1 MRELIRFLTGNPVIL
16 LVLVIWILGAIG
28 SMRQAIAKARAE
40 AAKRGQRGTMAPP
53 AGADRMPSMRR
64 GPKSAEEI
72 AAEIRRAMRLDPTP
86 TKPAEPEAARRPAP
100 REVAPPPTSRR
111 IDYDELPQR
120 PMVDDTPGAPRRTLV
135 QELEEK
141 DRRAAEDHLGK
152 LADRKV
158 DLGGSVR
165 DRKLD
170 LHVKGADRRAHRRR
184 PSARI
189 LDLNRPASVFLAGEV
204 FGRPLALRD
213 DFGDAPAA
221 S

>member
-16 LVLVIWILGAIG
+16 LVLVVWILGIIG

-40 AAKRGQRGTMAPP
+40 AEKRNQRGTMAPP
-53 AGADRMPSMRR
+53 AASERSPTARR
-64 GPKSAEEI
+64 DVKTAEEI
-72 AAEIRRAMRLDPTP
+72 AAEIRRAMGLDPSGAARP
-86 TKPAEPEAARRPAP
+86 KPAATPRPAP
-100 REVAPPPTSRR
+100 RELAPQPATRR
-111 IDYDELPQR
+111 IDYDELPRR
-120 PMVDDTPGAPRRTLV
+120 PQVDDTPGAPRRTLV

-141 DRRAAEDHLGK
+141 ARRAAQEHLGK

-165 DRKLD
+165 ERKLD

-184 PSARI
+184 PSTRI
-189 LDLNRPASVFLAGEV
+189 LDLTRPASVFLAGEV